1 MDIELVEIDGVNAVA
16 SGHGKMMFVYQS
28 KEMKN
33 LYERYGNHMI
43 LLDATYK
50 TTKHA
55 LPLLFVG
62 VPTNVSFQVCCVI
75 VLQEESTEMII
86 KALKIFKEWNPM
98 VSPKYAFVD
107 FDELEITSLEKVFER
122 VKVFLCD
129 FHREQAWHR
138 WTSKTEKGFSH
149 ASDQVK
155 TRLRHIAHSTTH
167 AHCQSAVK
175 ELMRGSVLVKEN

>member
-1 MDIELVEIDGVNAVA
+1 MDIELVQIDGVNAVA
-16 SGHGKMMFVYQS
+16 GGNGKMMFVYQS

-33 LYERYGNHMI
+33 WYERQGNHMI

-55 LPLLFVG
+55 LPLLFV
-62 VPTNVSFQVCCVI
+62 VLQATVSFQVCSII
-75 VLQEESTEMII
+75 VLLEESTEMIP

-107 FDELEITSLEKVFER
+107 FDGCEITSLEKVFER
-122 VKVFLCD
+122 VKVFPCD

-138 WTSKTEKGFSH
+138 QTSKTENGFSH
-149 ASDQVK
+149 VSDQVK
-155 TRLRHIAHSTTH
+155 TRLRRIAHSTTH
-167 AHCQSAVK
+167 ADCQSAVK

>member
-16 SGHGKMMFVYQS
+16 NGNGKMMLVYQS
-28 KEMKN
+28 KEMKS
-33 LYERYGNHMI
+33 LFKRYGNHMI
-43 LLDATYK
+43 LLDATCK

-62 VPTNVSFQVCCVI
+62 VQTNVSFQVCCVI
-75 VLQEESTEMII
+75 VLQEESTEMIP
-86 KALKIFKEWNPM
+86 KVLKIFKEWNPM

-107 FDELEITSLEKVFER
+107 FDEREITSFEKVFQR
-122 VKVFLCD
+122 VNVFLCD

-138 WTSKTEKGFSH
+138 WTSKTENGFSH
-149 ASDQVK
+149 VSDQVK
-155 TRLRHIAHSTTH
+155 TRLRRIAHSTTH
-167 AHCQSAVK
+167 AGCQSAVK